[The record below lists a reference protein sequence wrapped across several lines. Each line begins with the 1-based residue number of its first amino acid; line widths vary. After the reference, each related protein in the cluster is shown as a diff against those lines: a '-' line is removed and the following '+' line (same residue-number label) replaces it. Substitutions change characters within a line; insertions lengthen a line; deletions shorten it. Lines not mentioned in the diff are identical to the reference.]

1 MPDPFQ
7 RLLAGLAAV
16 LTLPILVALAL
27 LVRLDSSGPALYPST
42 RIGQGGHPF
51 RCLKLRTMRWDPAAR
66 GTAITVRE
74 DDRLTR
80 IGRRLRRFRLDELP
94 QLWNVARG
102 EMRLVGP
109 RPESPSFVDLT
120 DPVHREV
127 FMTRPGITGL
137 AQLLH
142 ADEADRIDRSDPER
156 QYREEILPGKLR
168 VDLAYLH
175 HRSTR
180 LDLWILAQ
188 TPLALAGRVIVPPR
202 AVRAEI
208 AHA

>member
-16 LTLPILVALAL
+16 LTLPIVLPLAL
-27 LVRLDSSGPALYPST
+27 LVRLDSSGPALYASL
-42 RIGQGGHPF
+42 RIGEGGRPF
-51 RCLKLRTMRWDPAAR
+51 RCLKLRTMRWDPVVR
-66 GTAITVRE
+66 GAAITMRE

-109 RPESPSFVDLT
+109 RPESPRFVDLS
-120 DPVHREV
+120 DPIHREV

-175 HRSTR
+175 HRSAR

-188 TPLALAGRVIVPPR
+188 TPLALLGRAIVPPQ
-202 AVRAEI
+202 AVRLEI